1 MSPAVLS
8 ATAPSLR
15 HHTAPHPAPWRD
27 LDHIGVEICLENV
40 AGVRLAVRAGADR
53 AELCDNLTVGGTTP
67 SIGAVEAAIL
77 AAAEEV
83 EAKRQ
88 RIGAYWASSKDGAP
102 FGLRI
107 MIRPRGGGF
116 IYDGDGRRAMIA
128 DVRRIAALAREMSEY
143 TRPVPTSNPAQPLPP
158 AVDLGIVVGGLT
170 DDGAVDRGLI
180 RLLKDLADGATL
192 TYHRAIDASRDPL
205 EAYRDLRRLGVDYVL
220 TSGAADTALD
230 GARTIAAM
238 VAEEGPRVIATGTV
252 RSHNAAE
259 VIAATGAREI
269 HLRCSFPDLPPHLP
283 QNTDE
288 EQVREIVEVTRAL
301 PVPGG
306 PGRSEG

>member
-15 HHTAPHPAPWRD
+15 HHTAPQDAPWRR

-67 SIGAVEAAIL
+67 SIGAIEAAVL

-88 RIGAYWASSKDGAP
+88 RIGAHWASSAGGAP

-158 AVDLGIVVGGLT
+158 AVDLGLVVGGLT

-180 RLLKDLADGATL
+180 RLLKDLADGAPL

-205 EAYRDLRRLGVDYVL
+205 EAYRDLRQLGIDYVL

-230 GARTIAAM
+230 GARAIAAM
-238 VAEEGPRVIATGTV
+238 VAEEGPTVIATGMV

-259 VIAATGAREI
+259 VIEATGAGEI

-288 EQVREIVEVTRAL
+288 EQVREIVEVARAL

-306 PGRSEG
+306 PGD